1 VSSLLVLEEVIPSV
15 KPSVVALAT
24 QDWAF
29 VDLRPMDFAF
39 VALKAAF
46 VTENFPIARCMVAGV
61 GTNVFVLMSPS
72 ACKYEC
78 FDISKGDLL
87 QRRLR
92 REQLLFRTP
101 KNMASKR
108 CISIRRS
115 WLSSLGIVLTHL
127 DNITH
132 VGRHP
137 RINRCLE
144 SGFCSQWMFSDYFT
158 WPRLCRLQASHC

>member
-1 VSSLLVLEEVIPSV
+1 
-15 KPSVVALAT
+15 
-24 QDWAF
+24 
-29 VDLRPMDFAF
+29 MDFAF
-39 VALKAAF
+39 VALEAAF
-46 VTENFPIARCMVAGV
+46 VTEIFPIAKCMVAGV
-61 GTNVFVLMSPS
+61 RTNVFVLMSPS
-72 ACKYEC
+72 ACKYDC

-87 QRRLR
+87 QRRLHGD
-92 REQLLFRTP
+92 QLLFRIP

-132 VGRHP
+132 ARRNP

-144 SGFCSQWMFSDYFT
+144 SGFCSQRMFNDYFT